1 MALTLP
7 DVKPQK
13 QKKQKFSEEIMNERN
28 VFPAEAT
35 SSRLLRSDG
44 LELFLRRH
52 VIGQDSIIANLSN
65 HLKYGWCNLSTPGRP
80 RGTLFLLGPTGVG
93 KTESIR
99 AAVEYMYGSTDR
111 NFLRLDM
118 SEFSRQAGEEALM
131 NLIGTPGGKSIGR
144 MGAFLEQ
151 CDEGMILYDEIEK
164 SHPAIFTILLQ
175 QLDAARITLSNNR
188 TYDLSGFFIAAT
200 SNIGAQVFQNIKH
213 LSERRLQQ
221 NLEMQLKERFSPEF
235 VARFGKFGHEIL
247 IFRPLKPE
255 HLRLI
260 ARKFY
265 SLLLPQYKQ
274 SHGIDIYGFTANVI
288 EETLRSIDNTR
299 NGARE
304 LRSNIERKIRKL
316 VFDLLLRH
324 PGGGIRGWIDTV
336 SAEPENLCL
345 HPEEPTHEVILCL

>member
-1 MALTLP
+1 MKTEL
-7 DVKPQK
+7 
-13 QKKQKFSEEIMNERN
+13 KKDQTAPSWKKAEQLEE
-28 VFPAEAT
+28 FL
-35 SSRLLRSDG
+35 SSRI
-44 LELFLRRH
+44 
-52 VIGQDSIIANLSN
+52 IGQEAILKPLCDC
-65 HLKYGWCNLSTPGRP
+65 LKYGWLNLNTPGRP
-80 RGTLFLLGPTGVG
+80 RGTLLLLGPTGVG

-99 AAVEYMYGSTDR
+99 SAVEHMYGDADR

-131 NLIGTPGGKSIGR
+131 NLIGAPGGKSIGR

-151 CDEGMILYDEIEK
+151 CDEGVILYDEIEK
-164 SHPAIFTILLQ
+164 SHPAIFTIMLQ

-188 TYDLSGFFIAAT
+188 TYDLSKFFIVAT

-221 NLEMQLKERFSPEF
+221 NLEMQLKDRFSPEF
-235 VARFGKFGHEIL
+235 VARFGKFGSEIL

-255 HLRLI
+255 HLRKI

-265 SLLLPQYKQ
+265 SLLLPQYKK
-274 SHGIDIYGFTANVI
+274 SHGIDISGFTPEVI

-304 LRSNIERKIRKL
+304 LRSNIERKVRKL
-316 VFDLLLRH
+316 IYET
-324 PGGGIRGWIDTV
+324 IRQGSRTSGVLSVD
-336 SAEPENLCL
+336 PEQPDRLILSETTEN
-345 HPEEPTHEVILCL
+345 EVISCL

>member
-1 MALTLP
+1 MN
-7 DVKPQK
+7 VKE
-13 QKKQKFSEEIMNERN
+13 FISTEIRSNRLRR
-28 VFPAEAT
+28 AEDLEAF
-35 SSRLLRSDG
+35 LRS
-44 LELFLRRH
+44 RI
-52 VIGQDSIIANLSN
+52 IGQDDVVANLSN
-65 HLKYGWCNLSTPGRP
+65 NLKYGWCDLSTPGRP

-99 AAVEYMYGSTDR
+99 AGVEYMYGDAER

-131 NLIGTPGGKSIGR
+131 NLIGTPGGKSTGR

-151 CDEGMILYDEIEK
+151 CGEGVILYDEIEK

-175 QLDAARITLSNNR
+175 QLDSARITLSNNK
-188 TYDLSGFFIAAT
+188 TYDLSQFFIAAT

-255 HLRLI
+255 HLRRI
-260 ARKFY
+260 ARNFY
-265 SLLLPQYKQ
+265 SRLLPQYKI
-274 SHGIDIYGFTANVI
+274 SHGVDIRGFTPTVI

-304 LRSNIERKIRKL
+304 LRSNIERKTRKF

-324 PGGGIRGWIDTV
+324 PDDTIRGWIDTV
-336 SAEPENLCL
+336 
-345 HPEEPTHEVILCL
+345 PEEPEMFRLHTEEPTPEVILCQSSATDCMNIA

>member
-1 MALTLP
+1 MEGE
-7 DVKPQK
+7 K
-13 QKKQKFSEEIMNERN
+13 QKIPGGFAASIQRAEGLAAHLAKQI
-28 VFPAEAT
+28 
-35 SSRLLRSDG
+35 
-44 LELFLRRH
+44 
-52 VIGQDSIIANLSN
+52 IGQEAILPSLTNA
-65 HLKYGWCNLSTPGRP
+65 LKYGWCHLSTPGRP

-99 AAVEYMYGSTDR
+99 AAVEYMYGNAGR

-118 SEFSRQAGEEALM
+118 SEFSRQAGEEALT

-144 MGAFLEQ
+144 LGNFLENNT
-151 CDEGMILYDEIEK
+151 EGIILYDEIEK
-164 SHPAIFTILLQ
+164 SHPAIFTIMLQ

-188 TYDLSGFFIAAT
+188 TYDLSNFFLVAT

-213 LSERRLQQ
+213 LSERRLRQT
-221 NLEMQLKERFSPEF
+221 LEMQLKERFSPEF

-255 HLRLI
+255 HLRQI

-265 SLLLPQYKQ
+265 SQLLPQYKK
-274 SHGIDIYGFTANVI
+274 SHGIDIFAFTTEVV

-304 LRSNIERKIRKL
+304 LRSNIERKIREVIYSILKEFSAP
-316 VFDLLLRH
+316 V
-324 PGGGIRGWIDTV
+324 RGWLDVNSQNPSQLQIKT
-336 SAEPENLCL
+336 SLAGKEL
-345 HPEEPTHEVILCL
+345 ILCQS

>member
-1 MALTLP
+1 MDMTGTRQSGHYTNLIQRAEGLAGHLTG
-7 DVKPQK
+7 Q
-13 QKKQKFSEEIMNERN
+13 I
-28 VFPAEAT
+28 
-35 SSRLLRSDG
+35 
-44 LELFLRRH
+44 
-52 VIGQDSIIANLSN
+52 IGQEAILAPLTNA
-65 HLKYGWCNLSTPGRP
+65 LKYGWCNLSTPGRP
-80 RGTLFLLGPTGVG
+80 RGTLFLFGPTGVG

-99 AAVEYMYGSTDR
+99 SAVEYMYGSADR

-131 NLIGTPGGKSIGR
+131 NLIGAPGGKSIGR

-151 CDEGMILYDEIEK
+151 CDEGVILYDEIEK
-164 SHPAIFTILLQ
+164 SHPAIFTIMLQ
-175 QLDAARITLSNNR
+175 QLDAARITLSNNK
-188 TYDLSGFFIAAT
+188 TYDLSKFFIVAT

-235 VARFGKFGHEIL
+235 VARFGKFGNEIL

-255 HLRLI
+255 HLRQI

-265 SLLLPQYKQ
+265 SLLLPQYKK
-274 SHGIDIYGFTANVI
+274 SHGIDIFGFTPEII

-304 LRSNIERKIRKL
+304 LRSNIERKIRET
-316 VFDLLLRH
+316 VYAALRNPDSPASGCLELDADH
-324 PGGGIRGWIDTV
+324 PDRFIIHQP
-336 SAEPENLCL
+336 SPEKEIIPCNC
-345 HPEEPTHEVILCL
+345 

>member
-1 MALTLP
+1 MENELKNNVIVPSL
-7 DVKPQK
+7 
-13 QKKQKFSEEIMNERN
+13 KKADQLEE
-28 VFPAEAT
+28 FL
-35 SSRLLRSDG
+35 SSRI
-44 LELFLRRH
+44 
-52 VIGQDSIIANLSN
+52 IGQEAILKPLCDC
-65 HLKYGWCNLSTPGRP
+65 LKYGWFNLNTPGRP

-99 AAVEYMYGSTDR
+99 SAVEYMYGSAER

-131 NLIGTPGGKSIGR
+131 NLIGTPGGKSAGR

-151 CDEGMILYDEIEK
+151 CDEGVILYDEIEK
-164 SHPAIFTILLQ
+164 SHPAIFTIMLQ
-175 QLDAARITLSNNR
+175 QLDAARITLSNNK
-188 TYDLSGFFIAAT
+188 TYDLSKFFIVAT

-235 VARFGKFGHEIL
+235 VARFGKFGNEIL

-265 SLLLPQYKQ
+265 LLLLPQYKI
-274 SHGIDIYGFTANVI
+274 SHEIDITGFTPEVI

-304 LRSNIERKIRKL
+304 LRSNIERKVRKFIYETIRQGN
-316 VFDLLLRH
+316 RCS
-324 PGGGIRGWIDTV
+324 GILTV
-336 SAEPENLCL
+336 DPKQPDRLILSKTTES
-345 HPEEPTHEVILCL
+345 EVISCQ

>member
-1 MALTLP
+1 MKEDCIDERSHYTRFLQKSEKLSEYLTE
-7 DVKPQK
+7 Q
-13 QKKQKFSEEIMNERN
+13 I
-28 VFPAEAT
+28 
-35 SSRLLRSDG
+35 
-44 LELFLRRH
+44 
-52 VIGQDSIIANLSN
+52 IGQDLILPQLANA
-65 HLKYGWCNLSTPGRP
+65 LKYGWCNLSTANRP

-93 KTESIR
+93 KTECIR
-99 AAVEYMYGSTDR
+99 AAVEYMYGSADK

-131 NLIGTPGGKSIGR
+131 NLIGTPGGKSTGR

-151 CDEGMILYDEIEK
+151 CSEGVILYDEIEK
-164 SHPAIFTILLQ
+164 SHPAIFTIMLQ
-175 QLDAARITLSNNR
+175 QLDAARITLSNNK
-188 TYDLSGFFIAAT
+188 TYDLSKFFIVAT

-255 HLRLI
+255 HLRQI
-260 ARKFY
+260 AKKFFL
-265 SLLLPQYKQ
+265 LLLPQYKK
-274 SHGIDIYGFTANVI
+274 SHDINIYGFSASVA

-304 LRSNIERKIRKL
+304 LRSNIERKIRE
-316 VFDLLLRH
+316 VIYSVLLH
-324 PGGGIRGWIDTV
+324 DSTPISGWLTV
-336 SAEPENLCL
+336 SPEKPDQFIIQKLK
-345 HPEEPTHEVILCL
+345 PDEEVILCQS

>member
-1 MALTLP
+1 MN
-7 DVKPQK
+7 VKE
-13 QKKQKFSEEIMNERN
+13 FVSTGIRSNRLRR
-28 VFPAEAT
+28 AEDLEAF
-35 SSRLLRSDG
+35 LRS
-44 LELFLRRH
+44 RI
-52 VIGQDSIIANLSN
+52 IGQDDIVANLSN
-65 HLKYGWCNLSTPGRP
+65 NIKYGWCNLSTPGRP

-99 AAVEYMYGSTDR
+99 AAVEYMYGDADH

-131 NLIGTPGGKSIGR
+131 NLIGTPGGKSTGR

-151 CDEGMILYDEIEK
+151 CGEGVILYDEIEK

-175 QLDAARITLSNNR
+175 QLDSARITLSNNK
-188 TYDLSGFFIAAT
+188 TYDLSQFFIAAT

-255 HLRLI
+255 HLRRI
-260 ARKFY
+260 ARNFY
-265 SLLLPQYKQ
+265 SHLLPQYKI
-274 SHGIDIYGFTANVI
+274 SHGVDIRGFTPTVI

-304 LRSNIERKIRKL
+304 LRSNIERKIRKF

-324 PGGGIRGWIDTV
+324 PDGTIRGWIDTV
-336 SAEPENLCL
+336 
-345 HPEEPTHEVILCL
+345 PEEPETFRLHTEEPTKEVILCQSSATDCMNIA

>member
-1 MALTLP
+1 M
-7 DVKPQK
+7 
-13 QKKQKFSEEIMNERN
+13 
-28 VFPAEAT
+28 
-35 SSRLLRSDG
+35 
-44 LELFLRRH
+44 
-52 VIGQDSIIANLSN
+52 
-65 HLKYGWCNLSTPGRP
+65 STPGRP

-274 SHGIDIYGFTANVI
+274 SHGVNIYGFTANVI

-304 LRSNIERKIRKL
+304 LRSNIERKVRKL

-324 PGGGIRGWIDTV
+324 PGGSIRGWIDTV

-345 HPEEPTHEVILCL
+345 HPEEPTHEVILCQ

>member
-1 MALTLP
+1 MAISE
-7 DVKPQK
+7 QNK
-13 QKKQKFSEEIMNERN
+13 QGHYTMLMQR
-28 VFPAEAT
+28 AEA
-35 SSRLLRSDG
+35 
-44 LELFLRRH
+44 LETHLAGQI
-52 VIGQDSIIANLSN
+52 VGQDKILSPLVN
-65 HLKYGWCNLSTPGRP
+65 MLKYGWCGLSTPGRP

-99 AAVEYMYGSTDR
+99 SAVEYMYGDADK

-131 NLIGTPGGKSIGR
+131 NLIGTPGGKSTGR

-151 CDEGMILYDEIEK
+151 CSEGVILYDEIEK
-164 SHPAIFTILLQ
+164 SHPAIFTIMLQ
-175 QLDAARITLSNNR
+175 QLDAARITLSNNK
-188 TYDLSGFFIAAT
+188 TYDLSKFFIVAT

-235 VARFGKFGHEIL
+235 VARFGRFGSEIL

-265 SLLLPQYKQ
+265 LMLLPQYKV
-274 SHGIDIYGFTANVI
+274 SHEIDIKGFTPDVI

-304 LRSNIERKIRKL
+304 LRSNIERKVRAFIYSTLTNPALSRSGYL
-316 VFDLLLRH
+316 DVNPYF
-324 PGGGIRGWIDTV
+324 
-336 SAEPENLCL
+336 PEQFKIFTTP
-345 HPEEPTHEVILCL
+345 PEKEIISCHY

>member
-1 MALTLP
+1 MENTL
-7 DVKPQK
+7 KN
-13 QKKQKFSEEIMNERN
+13 SEQ
-28 VFPAEAT
+28 AT
-35 SSRLLRSDG
+35 SLEKMEALKKFLDSR
-44 LELFLRRH
+44 
-52 VIGQDSIIANLSN
+52 IMGQDKILSPLCDCLKFGMLNLN
-65 HLKYGWCNLSTPGRP
+65 TPGRP

-99 AAVEYMYGSTDR
+99 SAVEYMYGTADR

-131 NLIGTPGGKSIGR
+131 NLIGTPGGKSSGR

-151 CDEGMILYDEIEK
+151 CNEGVILYDEIEK
-164 SHPAIFTILLQ
+164 SHPAIFTIMLQ
-175 QLDAARITLSNNR
+175 QLDAARITLSNNK
-188 TYDLSGFFIAAT
+188 TYDLSKFFIVAT

-235 VARFGKFGHEIL
+235 IARFGKFGHEIL

-260 ARKFY
+260 AGKFY
-265 SLLLPQYKQ
+265 KLLLPEYKK
-274 SHGIDIYGFTANVI
+274 SHNIDIYGFTSDVI

-304 LRSNIERKIRKL
+304 LRSNIERKIRHFIFELIRSGEPASGILDVAPDDPEKFIL
-316 VFDLLLRH
+316 TPSPQ
-324 PGGGIRGWIDTV
+324 PGKETM
-336 SAEPENLCL
+336 LC
-345 HPEEPTHEVILCL
+345 HS